1 MPQIST
7 LNGRQFAAESNE
19 TLLDAALRANII
31 LEHSCKT
38 GRCGTCKSQ
47 VAVGSTVAILDE
59 SGLTPAE
66 KSAGWVL
73 TCARSAI
80 DDVQLAVEDL
90 GDFKLY
96 PAKTYPCRIQSL
108 EKLAPD
114 VLKVVLRLPPQQ
126 HLAYHP
132 GQYLD
137 VIGPKGIRRSYSV
150 ANAPLAEK
158 CIELHIRQV
167 PGGAMSDYWFGQAK
181 PNDLLRLHGPL
192 GTFFLRDVAG
202 LELILL
208 ATGTGM
214 APIKA
219 ILEGMAAGP
228 KERMPRS
235 VRVYWGGR
243 VPQDLY
249 WNPTGTGLALQYFP
263 VLSRADTDWSGLRG
277 HIQQAALA
285 SGINLACAAVYAC
298 GSLAMIDSSRIEL
311 VATGL
316 SDRRFYSD
324 AFVSSSQNLKV
335 NP

>member
-1 MPQIST
+1 MPSIST
-7 LNGRQFAAESNE
+7 LNGKHFDAESNE
-19 TLLDAALRANII
+19 TLLDAALRANVI

-47 VAVGSTVAILDE
+47 VAVGSTMAILDE
-59 SGLTPAE
+59 SGLTPTE
-66 KSAGWVL
+66 KSSGWVL

-132 GQYLD
+132 GQYVD
-137 VIGPKGIRRSYSV
+137 VIGPGGMRRSYLV
-150 ANAPLAEK
+150 ANAPSAEK

-167 PGGAMSDYWFGQAK
+167 PDGTMSDYWFEQAK

-192 GTFFLRDVAG
+192 GTFVLRDVTG
-202 LELILL
+202 LELIFL

-219 ILEGMAAGP
+219 LLESLT
-228 KERMPRS
+228 RMPEARQPQAIH
-235 VRVYWGGR
+235 VFWGGR
-243 VPQDLY
+243 TSADLY
-249 WNPTGTGLALQYFP
+249 WNPAESGELCGYTP
-263 VLSRADTDWSGLRG
+263 VLSRASAEWQGARG
-277 HIQQAALA
+277 YVQQAVLA
-285 SGINLACAAVYAC
+285 ANLNLEQAAVYAC
-298 GSLAMIDSSRIEL
+298 GSPAMINSARTQL
-311 VATGL
+311 VNAGL
-316 SDRRFYSD
+316 EPRHFHSD

-335 NP
+335 NS

>member
-1 MPQIST
+1 MPLIST
-7 LNGRQFAAESNE
+7 LNGKQFAAESNE
-19 TLLDAALRANII
+19 TLLDAALRANVI

-38 GRCGTCKSQ
+38 GRCGTCKSKVAIGNT
-47 VAVGSTVAILDE
+47 VAVLDE

-66 KSAGWVL
+66 KSSGWVL

-108 EKLAPD
+108 ERLAPD

-126 HLAYHP
+126 QLAYHA

-137 VIGPKGIRRSYSV
+137 VIGPGGIRRSYSV

-158 CIELHIRQV
+158 RVELHIRQV

-214 APIKA
+214 APVKA
-219 ILEGMAAGP
+219 LLESLTQMPEALQ
-228 KERMPRS
+228 PRS
-235 VRVYWGGR
+235 VHVFWGGR
-243 VPQDLY
+243 TAADLY
-249 WNPTGTGLALQYFP
+249 WNPAELSGQSNYTP
-263 VLSRADTDWSGLRG
+263 VLSRADSAWGGTRG
-277 HIQQAALA
+277 HVQQAVLA
-285 SGINLACAAVYAC
+285 ANLNLSRAAVYAC
-298 GSLAMIDSSRIEL
+298 GSPGMIESARAQL
-311 VATGL
+311 VSAGL
-316 SDRRFYSD
+316 EPRRFHSD
-324 AFVSSSQNLKV
+324 AFVSSSQTPK
-335 NP
+335 